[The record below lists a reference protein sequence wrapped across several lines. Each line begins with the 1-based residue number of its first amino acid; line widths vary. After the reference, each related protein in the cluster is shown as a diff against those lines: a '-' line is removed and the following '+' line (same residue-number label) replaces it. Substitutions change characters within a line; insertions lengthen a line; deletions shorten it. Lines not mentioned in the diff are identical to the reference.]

1 LLVFNAYLSFF
12 FRKALLI
19 AFRKL
24 IGVLIGRIDD
34 GIDIERPRLVV
45 EDFTDWFVVS

>member
-1 LLVFNAYLSFF
+1 
-12 FRKALLI
+12 LLI